1 MKAYDGSVLSKRAKE
16 EVAMKLRKLLLAKPR
31 GFCAG
36 VDRAIDVVHMALELF
51 EAPVYVR
58 REIVHNKHVIQS
70 LAAKGAVFVD
80 EIEQVPAG
88 AVVIFS
94 AHGVSPEVR
103 AQAAE
108 KHLRVIDATCPLVTK
123 VHTEAVR
130 FAKESRSIILVGH
143 AGHDEIIGT
152 MGEAPDCTQLV
163 SSVEEAERVQVS
175 DPERV
180 AVTTQT
186 TLGVDDTREI
196 IEVLRRRFPK
206 VVTPTSDDICYA
218 TQNRQL
224 AVKLLAKEAAVIL
237 VLGSENSSNSRRL
250 REVAEMSG
258 VRAFLIEDAAKIDP
272 AWLDDVECVG
282 ITAGA
287 SAPEHLVQEVIAYF
301 KARGVEEIEEI
312 EAVEE
317 KVTFTPPPE
326 LVRVM
331 AKSWSRE
338 VVGVRLGTAL
348 VADLKVGATL
358 RISIS
363 DGFVSCV
370 ANRLERAV
378 GAKRLARLADFPSK
392 PNHLMAEGDPPLLRH
407 ELDQVPFNFFR
418 RLLIGEFQP
427 MRDAEHVRVH
437 DDARGDTVGCP

>member
-1 MKAYDGSVLSKRAKE
+1 
-16 EVAMKLRKLLLAKPR
+16 MKLRKLLLAKPR

-36 VDRAIDVVHMALELF
+36 VDRAIDVVNMALELF
-51 EAPVYVR
+51 AAPVYVR

-70 LAAKGAVFVD
+70 LAARGAIFVD

-103 AQAAE
+103 AQAEA
-108 KHLRVIDATCPLVTK
+108 KNLRIIDATCPLVTK
-123 VHTEAVR
+123 VHIEAVR
-130 FAKESRSIILVGH
+130 FARERRSIILVGH
-143 AGHDEIIGT
+143 AGHDEIVGT
-152 MGEAPDCTQLV
+152 MGEAPECTQLV

-206 VVTPTSDDICYA
+206 LVRPPSDDICYA
-218 TQNRQL
+218 TQNRQM
-224 AVKLLAKEAAVIL
+224 AVKLLAKQAEVIL

-250 REVAEMSG
+250 REVADMSG
-258 VRAFLIEDAAKIDP
+258 ARAYLIEDAAKIDP
-272 AWLDDVECVG
+272 AWLENAVCVG

-287 SAPEHLVQEVIAYF
+287 SAPEHLVQEVVAYF
-301 KARGVEEIEEI
+301 KDRGVDEVEEI

-326 LVRVM
+326 LAR
-331 AKSWSRE
+331 
-338 VVGVRLGTAL
+338 AL
-348 VADLKVGATL
+348 
-358 RISIS
+358 
-363 DGFVSCV
+363 
-370 ANRLERAV
+370 ANRE
-378 GAKRLARLADFPSK
+378 KTSF
-392 PNHLMAEGDPPLLRH
+392 
-407 ELDQVPFNFFR
+407 
-418 RLLIGEFQP
+418 
-427 MRDAEHVRVH
+427 
-437 DDARGDTVGCP
+437 

>member
-1 MKAYDGSVLSKRAKE
+1 MERKLS
-16 EVAMKLRKLLLAKPR
+16 KLLLARPR

-36 VDRAIDVVHMALELF
+36 VDRAIDVVRVALEHF
-51 EAPVYVR
+51 AAPVYVR

-94 AHGVSPEVR
+94 AHGVSPQVR
-103 AQAAE
+103 AQAEA

-130 FAKESRSIILVGH
+130 YARERRSIILVGH

-152 MGEAPDCTQLV
+152 MGEAPECTQLV
-163 SSVEEAERVQVS
+163 SSVEEAERVEVQ

-196 IEVLRRRFPK
+196 IEVLQRRFPK
-206 VVTPTSDDICYA
+206 LVRPPSDDICYA
-218 TQNRQL
+218 TQNRQM
-224 AVKLLAKEAAVIL
+224 AVKLLAEEAEVIL

-258 VRAFLIEDAAKIDP
+258 VRAYLIEDATKIDP
-272 AWLDDVECVG
+272 AWLENVQCVG

-287 SAPEHLVQEVIAYF
+287 SAPEHLVQEAVAYF
-301 KARGVEEIEEI
+301 KTRGVVRVEEIEF
-312 EAVEE
+312 VEE

-326 LVRVM
+326 LARAM
-331 AKSWSRE
+331 AKGE
-338 VVGVRLGTAL
+338 RL
-348 VADLKVGATL
+348 
-358 RISIS
+358 
-363 DGFVSCV
+363 
-370 ANRLERAV
+370 
-378 GAKRLARLADFPSK
+378 PS
-392 PNHLMAEGDPPLLRH
+392 
-407 ELDQVPFNFFR
+407 
-418 RLLIGEFQP
+418 
-427 MRDAEHVRVH
+427 
-437 DDARGDTVGCP
+437 